1 MNFIDFLRNSRTVL
15 FFRILHEKWV
25 EVLVLTKYI
34 ANGNRYNDQNK
45 LHTDL
50 AIRTHALE
58 KGMSIGSVRVGFGQ
72 PKAIALLNDLQH
84 YLSLGGEKAFAVE
97 SCSVINRYILF
108 NEQLGADMT
117 NVKSQLCKFCET
129 NDISLSDMGGIYVL
143 DKHTTDLN
151 SKGAFDVFSQSRFSV
166 RDFGSEKIP
175 LDRIEK
181 ALALAEK
188 SPSACNRQSWKIHV
202 YSDETLRNRIFSLQ
216 GGCKGFSD
224 DMQYAILI
232 CGDIRGYNINEL
244 SQVYV
249 DGGIYAMNLLY
260 ALHFE
265 GVASIPLTMGHKQ
278 KKIKEIKQEMD
289 IPDNEVPILLIGV
302 GSYKDTYKVA
312 VSERIDYHN
321 YTFINKL

>member
-1 MNFIDFLRNSRTVL
+1 MNITDFLKNSQTVL
-15 FFRILHEKWV
+15 FFRLLHEKWQ

-34 ANGNRYNDQNK
+34 ANGNRCNDQNK

-58 KGMSIGSVRVGFGQ
+58 KGMSIGGVRVGFGQ

-84 YLSLGGEKAFAVE
+84 YLSLGGEKVFVGE
-97 SCSVINRYILF
+97 SCSIINKYIIF
-108 NEQLGADMT
+108 NEQMGADMS
-117 NVKSQLCKFCET
+117 NVKSKLYKLCET

-143 DKHTTDLN
+143 DKHTTNLK
-151 SKGAFDVFSQSRFSV
+151 SKDSFDVFSQSRFSV
-166 RDFGSEKIP
+166 RDFGSERIP

-188 SPSACNRQSWKIHV
+188 TPSACNRQSWKIHV
-202 YSDETLRNRIFSLQ
+202 YSDDILRNRMFSLQ
-216 GGCKGFSD
+216 GGCKGFSE

-265 GVASIPLTMGHKQ
+265 DVAAIPLTMAHKQ
-278 KKIKEIKQEMD
+278 NMIKRIKREMGL
-289 IPDNEVPILLIGV
+289 PENEMPILLVGV
-302 GSYKDTYKVA
+302 GSYKESYKVA
-312 VSERIDYHN
+312 VSQRYN
-321 YTFINKL
+321 YKVYTVIK